1 MNKYTIN
8 IIGDNNQRTIVKYTT
23 TKPENHLEYFTN
35 LFEQWYNSYQILSI
49 EIEDYQSITSLIEI

>member
-23 TKPENHLEYFTN
+23 TKPEDHLEYFKN
-35 LFEQWYNSYQILSI
+35 LFEQWYKTYQIISI
-49 EIEDYQSITSLIEI
+49 DIDTKEPTTSLVEI